1 MRRPLPGGRRAP
13 ALLATAALTVM
24 SVGVATPAQAD
35 LLDPVGSVVEGI
47 LGEPVPTGW
56 LYDSSAT
63 TMAEVRAA
71 IGAPAMWARG
81 YTGEGVGVALIDTG
95 VVPVDGLTSGNVRVS
110 LHRGATVEQVERL
123 LDVLPPLV
131 AQIRRAGGAE
141 GL

>member
-1 MRRPLPGGRRAP
+1 MPV
-13 ALLATAALTVM
+13 LLATAALTVM

-71 IGAPAMWARG
+71 IGAPAVGAEIDRPERG
-81 YTGEGVGVALIDTG
+81 IALIDRRWLVRHLPG
-95 VVPVDGLTSGNVRVS
+95 PLRLHSGSTDRK
-110 LHRGATVEQVERL
+110 
-123 LDVLPPLV
+123 
-131 AQIRRAGGAE
+131 
-141 GL
+141 